1 MTLDDAKTLAEIIA
15 ILLAGS
21 WAIYG
26 YFVFRQREKAFA
38 ELKHIELETRKAE
51 LELRQTAIVKTYI
64 STVVSLCPD
73 SDGYCLMADVTLI
86 NQGKRDTRLK
96 WKGEIPAFSVRRVV
110 FNNDGTP
117 TFPEEPILLTV
128 RQTKN
133 PNNEATSH
141 IIRAGG
147 EQTISFALLISRP
160 GVYFLS
166 FRGVVAPDEKTVSVE
181 AGASPKSGL
190 SWTATKYVVIRN
202 DNVENIIGNV
212 NG

>member
-1 MTLDDAKTLAEIIA
+1 MTLDDVKTLAEILA
-15 ILLAGS
+15 ILLAGA

-26 YFVFRQREKAFA
+26 YFVFRQRERASA
-38 ELKHIELETRKAE
+38 ELKQIELVTRRAE
-51 LELRQTAIVKTYI
+51 LELRQTAIVKSEIT
-64 STVVSLCPD
+64 TVVSLCPD
-73 SDGYCLMADVTLI
+73 SDGYCLIANITLI
-86 NQGKRDTRLK
+86 NHGKRDTRLK
-96 WKGEIPAFSVRRVV
+96 WKGEIPAFSVRRVA

-117 TFPEEPILLTV
+117 TFPGEPILSTV

-147 EQTISFALLISRP
+147 EQKITFALLISSP

-166 FRGVVAPDEKTVSVE
+166 FRGVIAPDEKAVSVE
-181 AGASPKSGL
+181 AGASPTSSF
-190 SWTATKYVVIRN
+190 SWTATKYIVIRK
-202 DNVENIIGNV
+202 DNVENPIGNV